1 MYKVIIVDD
10 EMIVRHA
17 VHSLIKWEGGRFEH
31 AGSASSGVSALELA
45 GRTSPDIVITDIKMA
60 EMDGLELIKQLTAS
74 GFDGEILVLSNYND
88 FELVRE
94 ALKCGA
100 HDYMLKLTLKSDS
113 FMQALEEMATKLD
126 GRRTRGIQAASSA
139 RDPRTDKAEKLR
151 EWLAR
156 TDAGEG
162 QSESRAAPE
171 QDMRLRWY
179 SFIFCRLES
188 DARGIQ
194 EADAGDKLEK
204 VADELLPGRE
214 VLAIVR
220 TNANRYVMAAAVPV
234 SSAALVPEELAQ
246 RMIRLA
252 EMYYG
257 YAFSVVYG
265 REAQSFHALADQL
278 HASRKAEELRF
289 YARFK
294 EGALPNALAARD
306 EGEEFLEAEA
316 RFKSSLRGSGSLA
329 IELWTESALL
339 LAEIAAKQL
348 VHPRTLKRAVVGGI
362 WNVANAAAF
371 GTDNPWNEKAWVEKI
386 EAADSDTQLMILIR
400 ELSDEIYET
409 LGRAT
414 KHGAVREEIRQ
425 ALAYLDKR
433 YAERIFISDVAAH
446 VGLSEPY
453 LCHVFKTETGMSIL
467 TRLNEIRM
475 VKAHELLATGNY
487 LIKQAAAEVGIP
499 DPFYFNR
506 LFKKRFGIS
515 PKNVKKAP
523 RAEDV

>member
-1 MYKVIIVDD
+1 MYKVIIADD

-17 VHSLIKWEGGRFEH
+17 VHSLIKWEGSRFEH
-31 AGSASSGVSALELA
+31 AGSAASGAAALELA
-45 GRTSPDIVITDIKMA
+45 ARTNPDIVITDIKMA
-60 EMDGLELIKQLTAS
+60 EMDGLELIKQLTAR

-88 FELVRE
+88 FDLVRE

-100 HDYMLKLTLKSDS
+100 HDYMLKLTLKSES
-113 FMQALEEMATKLD
+113 FMQTLEEMAAKLD
-126 GRRTRGIQAASSA
+126 GRRSRRPDDALAA
-139 RDPRTDKAEKLR
+139 DPRADKAEKLR

-156 TDAGEG
+156 TDAGDGEEG
-162 QSESRAAPE
+162 LPAPE
-171 QDMRLRWY
+171 MDMRLRWY
-179 SFIFCRLES
+179 SFVFSRSEN
-188 DARGIQ
+188 DVRRAQ
-194 EADAGDKLEK
+194 DADAGDTLEK

-214 VLAIVR
+214 ALAIVR
-220 TNANRYVMAAAVPV
+220 THANRFVMAAAVPV
-234 SSAALVPEELAQ
+234 SAPALDPEELAQ
-246 RMIRLA
+246 RMIRLTG
-252 EMYYG
+252 MYYG
-257 YAFSVVYG
+257 YAFGVVYG
-265 REAQSFHALADQL
+265 QETLSFKALADQL
-278 HASRKAEELRF
+278 RASRRTEELRF

-294 EGALPNALAARD
+294 DGGLSNAMAAKD
-306 EGEEFLEAEA
+306 EEEEFLQAEA
-316 RFKSSLRGSGSLA
+316 KFKTSLRGSGSLA

-339 LAEIAAKQL
+339 LAEIASKQL
-348 VHPRTLKRAVVGGI
+348 VRPRALKRAVVGGI
-362 WNVANAAAF
+362 WSVANAAAF
-371 GTDNPWNEKAWVEKI
+371 GADNPWNEKAWVEKI
-386 EAADSDTQLMILIR
+386 EAADSDTQLMILLR

-409 LGRAT
+409 LGKAT

-425 ALAYLDKR
+425 ALAYLEKR

-475 VKAHELLATGNY
+475 AKAHDLLASGNY

-515 PKNVKKAP
+515 PKNVKKAT